1 MQFMYMSPYCGWA
14 AALRH
19 ETQQPVAPQQPIMNG
34 NRWKSLTFGV
44 SEKQD
49 GLVVRL
55 QVGEEEEE
63 EEVGGT
69 YVCILT
75 ADLYLWCLPGWRSLF
90 VSGATVGHRVFGTS
104 ARLLSIAVCSS
115 GSSLR
120 VHPSYTLSKKKEPA
134 SKRLCIWFWF
144 VLLCFWNKLPPQMRS
159 KVVTLRP
166 SVQHGFCAW
175 MNCLGIWWMS
185 YIFNQTWRT
194 FVWRHKH

>member
-63 EEVGGT
+63 EVGGT

-75 ADLYLWCLPGWRSLF
+75 ADLYL
-90 VSGATVGHRVFGTS
+90 
-104 ARLLSIAVCSS
+104 
-115 GSSLR
+115 
-120 VHPSYTLSKKKEPA
+120 
-134 SKRLCIWFWF
+134 
-144 VLLCFWNKLPPQMRS
+144 
-159 KVVTLRP
+159 
-166 SVQHGFCAW
+166 
-175 MNCLGIWWMS
+175 
-185 YIFNQTWRT
+185 
-194 FVWRHKH
+194 